1 MSIMT
6 HKTTKILNY
15 KNMKNLLAVLFI
27 CFLSFACYAQDNG
40 ADICSVSKQSA
51 FKRFRDLG
59 NARVAYPGD
68 DKIDVTYY
76 KLNLNISHAQQYLRG
91 EVTVAFKLIAAS
103 SNCFLD
109 LRSPLKVDSVKLD
122 NKRITFV
129 QDASKVNLNF
139 DKLYPQGQ
147 GLTVIVFYQ
156 GKPNSSAFGS
166 FTFATHGSNNSPVV
180 WSLSEPYGA
189 PDWFPCKDTP
199 ADKADSS
206 DVWIT
211 MPTSFVSVSNGI
223 LTKVFDNK
231 DNTRTY
237 QWKNRYPI
245 AQYLISIACS
255 NYVEY
260 KNYFKYSKTGSVPQ
274 DSMTVNHFVYPESFT
289 SNVKNQLDQTP
300 FMLKLF
306 SEKFGLYPFIKEKY
320 GHAQCGFS
328 GGMEH
333 QTCSS
338 MGSYGG
344 GLVAHELAHQWFG
357 NKITCKNWE
366 NIWLNEGFATYGEAI
381 YAEALG
387 GKSGYQTNISSNATR
402 AKRAVGTLHV
412 KNINSEEEIFNNNRS
427 YSKGAMV
434 LHMLR
439 GIVGDEKFYKIL
451 QNYLVSSVAYAAAT
465 TEDFQKVAEET
476 TGLKLD
482 YFFKEWVYG
491 EGYPKYTY
499 TYNPSE
505 TSKELKIQIVQSS
518 GINPIVFSM
527 PVDIKIVMADGSE
540 SLTTVFID
548 KANQEITFSKPQGAI
563 SQVIFDPESKILKDV
578 SENKVALAITGSE
591 VESTLVSWN
600 IYPNPADNQLVV
612 NFGLSKQ
619 AEVEVEIYD
628 KLGKKL
634 KSEAIEVL
642 RFGNYFKRISLN
654 EFSSGI
660 FLVRLRINDQ
670 YFGKNLIVK

>member
-1 MSIMT
+1 MPTMNSKAT
-6 HKTTKILNY
+6 KTLNY
-15 KNMKNLLAVLFI
+15 KNMKNILKVLFI
-27 CFLSFACYAQDNG
+27 SLLSCVCYAQEDG
-40 ADICSVSKQSA
+40 AGICSESKQVA
-51 FKRFRDLG
+51 FKRFRDLR

-76 KLNLNISHAQQYLRG
+76 KLNLNISHTPQYLKG
-91 EVTVAFKLIAAS
+91 EVTVGLKLKLAS
-103 SNCFLD
+103 SSCFLD

-129 QDASKVNLNF
+129 QDANKVNLTF
-139 DKLYPQGQ
+139 DKSYPQGQ
-147 GLTVIVFYQ
+147 AFSVIVFYQ

-166 FTFATHGSNNSPVV
+166 FTFATHGSSNSPVV

-211 MPTSFVSVSNGI
+211 MPASFISVSNGV
-223 LTKVFDNK
+223 LTKVLDNK

-255 NYVEY
+255 NYTEY
-260 KNYFKYSKTGSVPQ
+260 KNYFKYSER
-274 DSMTVNHFVYPESFT
+274 DSMTINHFVYPESFT
-289 SNVKNQLDQTP
+289 ANVKNQLDQTP

-366 NIWLNEGFATYGEAI
+366 NIWLNEGFATYSEAI
-381 YAEALG
+381 YAEALE
-387 GKSGYQTNISSNATR
+387 GKSGYQTNISSNASR
-402 AKRAVGTLHV
+402 AKRSVGTLYV
-412 KNINSEEEIFNNNRS
+412 QNINSEDEIFSSNRS
-427 YSKGAMV
+427 YSKGAML

-439 GIVGDEKFYKIL
+439 GIVGDDKFYKIL
-451 QNYLVSSVAYAAAT
+451 QNYLVSSVAFSAAT

-499 TYNPSE
+499 TYDPSE
-505 TSKELKIQIVQSS
+505 TSKELKIQIAQSS
-518 GINPIVFSM
+518 GTNPIVFSM
-527 PVDIKIVMADGSE
+527 PVDIKIIMADGSE

-548 KANQEITFSKPQGAI
+548 KVTQEITFSKPQGAI
-563 SQVIFDPESKILKDV
+563 SQVVFDPESKILKDV
-578 SENKVALAITGSE
+578 IENKVKTSITGNE
-591 VESTLVSWN
+591 VVTNLVNWN

-612 NFGLSKQ
+612 SFGLSKQ
-619 AEVEVEIYD
+619 VEVEIEIFD

-634 KSEAIEVL
+634 KSEVVEIL
-642 RFGNYFKRISLN
+642 RFGNYTKQISLN
-654 EFSSGI
+654 EFSSGM

-670 YFGKNLIVK
+670 YFGKTLIVN